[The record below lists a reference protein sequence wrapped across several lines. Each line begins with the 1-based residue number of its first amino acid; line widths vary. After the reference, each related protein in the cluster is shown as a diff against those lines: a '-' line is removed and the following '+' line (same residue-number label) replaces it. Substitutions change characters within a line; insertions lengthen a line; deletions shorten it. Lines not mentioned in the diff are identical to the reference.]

1 MALFKRYL
9 KAAAAA
15 VCTVLLLCG
24 CGGFDITADDFLAPP
39 RASGEMYDIQQTL
52 EKSISGKYTLK
63 YPTAGRHRSAY
74 ILADLTGSGS
84 ESFAVAFYS
93 SLNSENLAAM
103 HLNLMKKVDDDWMSI
118 SDISMSAIGVE
129 KVEFAD
135 LDRDGL
141 KEIVVGWNIYGG
153 VDKRVLVYSLKGLT
167 LNPRIQESYTDF
179 ICCDLRESG
188 QNDLLILNHNT
199 AAASASVKL
208 YTFGEDGVRESG
220 SCLLDGTVTSFSE
233 PVLSKL
239 SGGRP
244 AIFIDAVKGNGMQTE
259 IVCYQDGSLVAPLY
273 SGIAEGRSVTYRD
286 TAVAS
291 IDINGDG
298 CLDIPFIQEID
309 NFSLQIDPSTL
320 NPITRWCSYNGREF
334 ILSMFALMNYADGYY
349 FEIPDRWLN
358 RITVERETESRLR
371 AVYLWNIEDGRIES
385 ELMRIRTVTESE
397 WDKSNNGFSGYT
409 EITRA
414 DGVVYAVMISGYEGV
429 EKIDMSEIQSRFH
442 LIG

>member
-1 MALFKRYL
+1 MALFKQYL

-84 ESFAVAFYS
+84 ESFAIAFYS

-298 CLDIPFIQEID
+298 CLDIPFIQGID